1 MPGLCCE
8 RLICYLKNMEI
19 KMKEIIELKING
31 MTCEHCAQTISK
43 KVSHLDGVISNKV
56 SFPEKKGEFEF
67 DTAKVSKSE
76 IINTINSIGN
86 YRVVRD
92 IDESRA
98 GEAEFSKNKSN
109 NFDLIIIGGGSAAFA
124 AAIKASELE
133 KNVLMINDGL
143 PIGGTCVNVGCVPSK
158 TLIRTAE
165 QFYNANHPNF
175 SSIKPGDNKIN
186 FKEVI
191 RQKTELVDELRQ
203 HKYLDVLKDDP
214 NVTILKSH
222 GKLIDK
228 NTVVLRTPNGEAEG
242 KKYSA
247 ENILIATGSTTFIP
261 DIPGLLIPSGKD
273 IEYYTNDTL
282 YDLGELPEHLVII
295 GGRYIALENAQLFAR
310 LGSKVTIL
318 QRSFRILPDEMPDLT
333 ESLKEYFE
341 EPVPLG
347 EGIEIKTGVKINSI
361 QKDRDRIIINV
372 LVKDEPE
379 KIEGTHLFVATGRKG
394 NTNGF
399 GLEEL
404 GIELHK
410 NSFIKTNEFMQTSI
424 PNIYSAGD
432 VTGEYLFVY
441 SAAYEGS
448 LAVSNMFG
456 ERPIKKD
463 YSVFPWVIFTDP
475 QVAGV
480 GMDENQAYENKID
493 YEVSTIQLKDV
504 PRSIAARNTKGFIK
518 LIRNKEN
525 DKLIGARILASEG
538 SELLMEV
545 SLAIKYGI
553 TVKELKQM
561 FHPYLTLSEGVK
573 LAAISFDKDVK
584 KLSCCAV

>member
-1 MPGLCCE
+1 MSVQT
-8 RLICYLKNMEI
+8 I
-19 KMKEIIELKING
+19 KLEING

-43 KVSHLDGVISNKV
+43 KVSQLEGIISKKV
-56 SFPEKKGEFEF
+56 NYPEKKSEFEF
-67 DTAKVSKSE
+67 DPDKVSKSE
-76 IINTINSIGN
+76 IIDAINSIGN
-86 YRVVRD
+86 YKVVGE
-92 IDESRA
+92 IESN
-98 GEAEFSKNKSN
+98 KNKATHY
-109 NFDLIIIGGGSAAFA
+109 DLIIIGGGSAAFA

-133 KNVLMINDGL
+133 KKVLMINDGL

-165 QFYNANHPNF
+165 QFHNANHPNF
-175 SSIKPGDNKIN
+175 SSIKSGNNKIN

-191 RQKTELVDELRQ
+191 GQKTVLVEELRK
-203 HKYLDVLKDDP
+203 HKYVNVLKDDS
-214 NVTILKSH
+214 NVTILKAY

-228 NTVVLRTPNGEAEG
+228 NTVEADG

-247 ENILIATGSTTFIP
+247 ENILIATGSNTFVT
-261 DIPGLLIPSGKD
+261 DIPGLKGINYL
-273 IEYYTNDTL
+273 TNETL
-282 YDLGELPEHLVII
+282 YDLEELPDHLLVI
-295 GGRYIALENAQLFAR
+295 GGRYIALENAQMFAR

-318 QRSFRILPDEMPDLT
+318 QRSFRIIPDEMPDLT
-333 ESLKEYFE
+333 ETLKEFLE
-341 EPVPLG
+341 E
-347 EGIEIKTGVKINSI
+347 EGIKIKTGVKIKSVENKNGKI
-361 QKDRDRIIINV
+361 FVNV
-372 LVKDEPE
+372 SVKDEE
-379 KIEGTHLFVATGRKG
+379 EIIEGTHIFVATGRKG
-394 NTNGF
+394 NTKGL
-399 GLEEL
+399 GLEKVGFEF
-404 GIELHK
+404 HK
-410 NSFIKTNEFMQTSI
+410 QDFIKTNEYMQTSI
-424 PNIYSAGD
+424 PNIYAAGD

-448 LAVSNMFG
+448 LAVENMFN
-456 ERPIKKD
+456 ENTKKKD
-463 YSVFPWVIFTDP
+463 YSVFPSVIFTDP

-504 PRSIAARNTKGFIK
+504 PRSLVARNTRGFIK

-538 SELLMEV
+538 SELLMEI

-573 LAAISFDKDVK
+573 IAAISFDKDVK

>member
-1 MPGLCCE
+1 
-8 RLICYLKNMEI
+8 
-19 KMKEIIELKING
+19 
-31 MTCEHCAQTISK
+31 MTCDHCAKTIEK
-43 KVSHLDGVISNKV
+43 KVSSVDGVISKSV
-56 SFPEKKGEFEF
+56 SFPEKKGEFQF
-67 DTAKVSKSE
+67 DSEKTSAKE
-76 IINTINSIGN
+76 IIDAINSTGH
-86 YRVVRD
+86 YRVVEE
-92 IDESRA
+92 I
-98 GEAEFSKNKSN
+98 KNINKETTQ
-109 NFDLIIIGGGSAAFA
+109 FDLIIIGGGSAAFA
-124 AAIKASELE
+124 AAIKAIVLE
-133 KNVLMINDGL
+133 KKVLMINEGL

-165 QFYNANHPNF
+165 QFHISNHPNF
-175 SSIKPGDNKIN
+175 SSIKPGENKIN

-191 RQKTELVDELRQ
+191 RQKTELVEELRQ
-203 HKYLDVLKDDP
+203 HKYVDVLKDDQ
-214 NVTILKSH
+214 NVTIIKSY

-228 NTVVLRTPNGEAEG
+228 NTVEADG
-242 KKYSA
+242 KKFSA
-247 ENILIATGSTTFIP
+247 ENILIATGSTTFVP
-261 DIPGLLIPSGKD
+261 DLPGLKETGYL
-273 IEYYTNDTL
+273 TNENL
-282 YDLGELPEHLVII
+282 YDLEELPEHLIII
-295 GGRYIALENAQLFAR
+295 GGRYIALENAQMFAR
-310 LGSKVTIL
+310 LGSKVTVL
-318 QRSFRILPDEMPDLT
+318 QRSNRILPDEMPDVT
-333 ESLKEYFE
+333 ESLKEILE
-341 EPVPLG
+341 G
-347 EGIEIKTGVKINSI
+347 EGIGIKTGVKIKAIEKQNGKIKIKAS
-361 QKDRDRIIINV
+361 
-372 LVKDEPE
+372 VKDEDYT
-379 KIEGTHLFVATGRKG
+379 IEGTHLFVATGRKG
-394 NTNGF
+394 NTRNF

-404 GIELHK
+404 GIEIHK

-424 PNIYSAGD
+424 PNIYAAGD

-448 LAVSNMFG
+448 LAVENMFA
-456 ERPIKKD
+456 ENKTIKD

-538 SELLMEV
+538 SELLMEI
-545 SLAIKYGI
+545 SLAINYGI

-573 LAAISFDKDVK
+573 LAAISFEKDVS

>member
-1 MPGLCCE
+1 MSV
-8 RLICYLKNMEI
+8 RIT
-19 KMKEIIELKING
+19 ELKISG
-31 MTCEHCAQTISK
+31 MTCDHCAQTIDKKVAQLEGIISK
-43 KVSHLDGVISNKV
+43 KVN
-56 SFPEKKGEFEF
+56 FPENKGEFKF
-67 DTAKVSKSE
+67 DSDKVSKSE
-76 IINTINSIGN
+76 IIDAINSIGN
-86 YRVVRD
+86 YKVVGEM
-92 IDESRA
+92 ESN
-98 GEAEFSKNKSN
+98 KNNSTHY
-109 NFDLIIIGGGSAAFA
+109 DLIIIGGGSAAFA

-133 KNVLMINDGL
+133 KKVLMINDGL

-165 QFYNANHPNF
+165 QLHIANHPNS
-175 SSIKPGDNKIN
+175 SSIKSGDNKIN

-191 RQKTELVDELRQ
+191 LQKNELVEELRQ
-203 HKYLDVLKDDP
+203 HKYIDVLKDDP

-222 GKLIDK
+222 GKLIDR
-228 NTVVLRTPNGEAEG
+228 NTVEAEG

-247 ENILIATGSTTFIP
+247 ENILIATGSNTFVPNIS
-261 DIPGLLIPSGKD
+261 GLNEINYL
-273 IEYYTNDTL
+273 TNETL
-282 YDLGELPEHLVII
+282 YDLEELPEHLIII
-295 GGRYIALENAQLFAR
+295 GGRYIALENAQMFAR

-318 QRSFRILPDEMPDLT
+318 QRSFRILPDEMPDIT
-333 ESLKEYFE
+333 ETLKEFLE
-341 EPVPLG
+341 E
-347 EGIEIKTGVKINSI
+347 EGIKIKTGVKIKFVGNKNGKISV
-361 QKDRDRIIINV
+361 NV
-372 LVKDEPE
+372 SVKDEE
-379 KIEGTHLFVATGRKG
+379 EIIEGTHIFVATGRKG
-394 NTNGF
+394 ITKGL

-404 GIELHK
+404 RMEFHK
-410 NSFIKTNEFMQTSI
+410 RSFIKTNEYMQTSI

-456 ERPIKKD
+456 ESPIKKD

-504 PRSIAARNTKGFIK
+504 PRSLAARNTKGFIK

-538 SELLMEV
+538 SELLMEI

-573 LAAISFDKDVK
+573 IAAIGFDKDVK
-584 KLSCCAV
+584 KLSCCAN